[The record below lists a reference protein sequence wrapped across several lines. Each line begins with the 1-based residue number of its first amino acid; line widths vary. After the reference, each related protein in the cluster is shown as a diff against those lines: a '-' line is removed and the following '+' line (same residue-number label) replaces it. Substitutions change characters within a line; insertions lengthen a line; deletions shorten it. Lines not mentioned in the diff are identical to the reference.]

1 MIIALCGFM
10 TSGKTLAGE
19 ALSKK
24 TGKRLIDLDQY
35 IEQKEGLKMEDI
47 FKEKGEPYF
56 RKKEEECLKQIVE
69 KEDDIILSLGGGT
82 PMNPN
87 CYDILKEKTRC
98 IFLTCSPKV
107 LAARM
112 LLLQDGRP
120 LVKNLLANHKS
131 STPEE
136 KLQILEQWAKEK
148 LQEREPIYKA
158 CSVKT
163 VDTSDWNIERILK
176 HITMNHPYTDYEKS
190 DNWAIIEKSVND
202 LIENND
208 IELKTPIE
216 YVIGYICKALQ
227 EKNTENER

>member
-1 MIIALCGFM
+1 M

-19 ALSKK
+19 ALSEK

-35 IEQKEGLKMEDI
+35 IEQKEEMKMEDI
-47 FKEKGEPYF
+47 FRIKGEPYF
-56 RKKEEECLKQIVE
+56 RKREKECLKHIVE
-69 KEDDIILSLGGGT
+69 TEDDIILSLGGGT
-82 PMNPN
+82 PMNPK
-87 CYDILKEKTRC
+87 CSAILKEKTRC

-120 LVKNLLANHKS
+120 LVKNLLASHKS

-136 KLQILEQWAKEK
+136 KLQILEQWTKEK

-163 VDTSDWNIERILK
+163 IDTSDW
-176 HITMNHPYTDYEKS
+176 D
-190 DNWAIIEKSVND
+190 IEKILYQIN
-202 LIENND
+202 
-208 IELKTPIE
+208 
-216 YVIGYICKALQ
+216 
-227 EKNTENER
+227 ENEQ

>member
-19 ALSKK
+19 ALSEK
-24 TGKRLIDLDQY
+24 TGKKVIDLDQY
-35 IEQKEGLKMEDI
+35 IEEKEEMKMEDI

-56 RKKEEECLKQIVE
+56 RKAEEKALKQIVDT
-69 KEDDIILSLGGGT
+69 EDNIILSLGGGT
-82 PMNPN
+82 PMNPK
-87 CYDILKEKTRC
+87 CSKILKEKTRC
-98 IFLTCSPKV
+98 FFLTCNPKV

-163 VDTSDWNIERILK
+163 IDTSDWNIEKILK
-176 HITMNHPYTDYEKS
+176 Q
-190 DNWAIIEKSVND
+190 IIK
-202 LIENND
+202 
-208 IELKTPIE
+208 
-216 YVIGYICKALQ
+216 G
-227 EKNTENER
+227 

>member
-1 MIIALCGFM
+1 MNALSIAEKKALELMQKDNFRGISKDNVLQLMSILDKVDPEVAKSIIAQLP
-10 TSGKTLAGE
+10 E
-19 ALSKK
+19 AIRGSVELERAYSNVLTK
-24 TGKRLIDLDQY
+24 GMES
-35 IEQKEGLKMEDI
+35 IESTAVTCFET
-47 FKEKGEPYF
+47 
-56 RKKEEECLKQIVE
+56 
-69 KEDDIILSLGGGT
+69 EDDIILSLGGGT
-82 PMNPN
+82 PINPN
-87 CYDILKEKTRC
+87 CSAILKEKTKC

-163 VDTSDWNIERILK
+163 VDTSGWDIEKILK
-176 HITMNHPYTDYEKS
+176 QI
-190 DNWAIIEKSVND
+190 
-202 LIENND
+202 LR
-208 IELKTPIE
+208 
-216 YVIGYICKALQ
+216 G
-227 EKNTENER
+227 

>member
-47 FKEKGEPYF
+47 FRIKGEPYF
-56 RKKEEECLKQIVE
+56 RKREKECLKHIVE
-69 KEDDIILSLGGGT
+69 TEDDIILSLGGGT
-82 PMNPN
+82 PMNPK
-87 CYDILKEKTRC
+87 CSAILKEKTRC

-148 LQEREPIYKA
+148 LHEREPIYKA

-163 VDTSDWNIERILK
+163 IDTSDWNVDRIIDEILR
-176 HITMNHPYTDYEKS
+176 
-190 DNWAIIEKSVND
+190 
-202 LIENND
+202 
-208 IELKTPIE
+208 
-216 YVIGYICKALQ
+216 G
-227 EKNTENER
+227 

>member
-1 MIIALCGFM
+1 M

-82 PMNPN
+82 PMNPS
-87 CYDILKEKTRC
+87 CSAVLKEKTRC

-107 LAARM
+107 LATRM

-136 KLQILEQWAKEK
+136 KLHILEQWAKEK
-148 LQEREPIYKA
+148 LHEREPIYKA

-163 VDTSDWNIERILK
+163 IDTSDWDIEKILK
-176 HITMNHPYTDYEKS
+176 QI
-190 DNWAIIEKSVND
+190 
-202 LIENND
+202 LR
-208 IELKTPIE
+208 
-216 YVIGYICKALQ
+216 G
-227 EKNTENER
+227 

>member
-19 ALSKK
+19 ALSEK
-24 TGKRLIDLDQY
+24 TGIRLIDLDQY

-56 RKKEEECLKQIVE
+56 REKEEQSLGKIVE
-69 KEDDIILSLGGGT
+69 AASRKESAEGVSSGANAEIKEDFILSLGGGT
-82 PMNPN
+82 PMNPR
-87 CYDILKEKTRC
+87 CSAILKEKTKC
-98 IFLTCSPKV
+98 FFLTCSPKV

-120 LVKNLLANHKS
+120 LVKNLLANHES

-136 KLQILEQWAKEK
+136 KLRILEQWAKEK

-158 CSVKT
+158 CSIKT
-163 VDTSDWNIERILK
+163 IDTSDWNIDSILDQ
-176 HITMNHPYTDYEKS
+176 ILS
-190 DNWAIIEKSVND
+190 SI
-202 LIENND
+202 
-208 IELKTPIE
+208 
-216 YVIGYICKALQ
+216 
-227 EKNTENER
+227 

>member
-19 ALSKK
+19 ALSEK

-35 IEQKEGLKMEDI
+35 IEQKEEMKMEDI
-47 FKEKGEPYF
+47 FRIKGEPYF
-56 RKKEEECLKQIVE
+56 RKREKECLKHIVE
-69 KEDDIILSLGGGT
+69 TEDDIILSLGGGT
-82 PMNPN
+82 PMNPK
-87 CYDILKEKTRC
+87 CSAILKEKTRC
-98 IFLTCSPKV
+98 FFLTCNPKV

-148 LQEREPIYKA
+148 LNEREPIYKA

-163 VDTSDWNIERILK
+163 IDTSDW
-176 HITMNHPYTDYEKS
+176 D
-190 DNWAIIEKSVND
+190 IEKILNQI
-202 LIENND
+202 LR
-208 IELKTPIE
+208 
-216 YVIGYICKALQ
+216 G
-227 EKNTENER
+227 

>member
-87 CYDILKEKTRC
+87 CSAVLKEKTRC

-163 VDTSDWNIERILK
+163 VDTSGWDIEKILK
-176 HITMNHPYTDYEKS
+176 QI
-190 DNWAIIEKSVND
+190 
-202 LIENND
+202 LR
-208 IELKTPIE
+208 
-216 YVIGYICKALQ
+216 G
-227 EKNTENER
+227 

>member
-19 ALSKK
+19 ALSEK
-24 TGKRLIDLDQY
+24 TGRKLIDLDQY
-35 IEQKEGLKMEDI
+35 IEQKEGLDMESI
-47 FKEKGEPYF
+47 FGEKGEEYF
-56 RKKEEECLKQIVE
+56 RKKEEESLREILDT
-69 KEDDIILSLGGGT
+69 EDDIILSLGGGT

-87 CYDILKEKTRC
+87 CRALLKERTKC
-98 IFLTCSPKV
+98 FFLTCSPKV
-107 LAARM
+107 LAERM
-112 LLLQDGRP
+112 LLLQNGRP
-120 LVKNLLANHKS
+120 LVKSLLAEHPN
-131 STPEE
+131 STKKQ
-136 KLQILEQWAKEK
+136 KLQILEAWATKK
-148 LQEREPIYKA
+148 LQERLPIYQA
-158 CSVKT
+158 CSIQT
-163 VDTSDWNIERILK
+163 IDTSDWNIERILK
-176 HITMNHPYTDYEKS
+176 QITMNHPYTDYEKS

>member
-1 MIIALCGFM
+1 M

-19 ALSKK
+19 ALSEK
-24 TGKRLIDLDQY
+24 TGIRLIDLDQY

-56 RKKEEECLKQIVE
+56 REKEEQSLGEIVE
-69 KEDDIILSLGGGT
+69 AASRKESAEGVSSGANAEIKEDFILSLGGGT
-82 PMNPN
+82 PMNPR
-87 CYDILKEKTRC
+87 CSAILKEKTKC

-120 LVKNLLANHKS
+120 LVKNLLANRES

-136 KLQILEQWAKEK
+136 KLRILEQWAKEK

-158 CSVKT
+158 CSIKT
-163 VDTSDWNIERILK
+163 IDTSDWNIDSILDQ
-176 HITMNHPYTDYEKS
+176 ILS
-190 DNWAIIEKSVND
+190 SI
-202 LIENND
+202 
-208 IELKTPIE
+208 
-216 YVIGYICKALQ
+216 
-227 EKNTENER
+227 

>member
-19 ALSKK
+19 ALSEK
-24 TGKRLIDLDQY
+24 TGIRLIDLDQY
-35 IEQKEGLKMEDI
+35 IEHKEGLKMEDI

-56 RKKEEECLKQIVE
+56 REKEEQSLGEIVE
-69 KEDDIILSLGGGT
+69 AASRKESAEGVSSGANAEIKEDFILSLGGGT
-82 PMNPN
+82 PMNPR
-87 CYDILKEKTRC
+87 CSAILKEKTKC

-120 LVKNLLANHKS
+120 LVKNLLANRES

-136 KLQILEQWAKEK
+136 KLRILEQWAKEK

-158 CSVKT
+158 CSIKT
-163 VDTSDWNIERILK
+163 IDTSDWNIDSILDQ
-176 HITMNHPYTDYEKS
+176 ILS
-190 DNWAIIEKSVND
+190 SI
-202 LIENND
+202 
-208 IELKTPIE
+208 
-216 YVIGYICKALQ
+216 
-227 EKNTENER
+227 

>member
-1 MIIALCGFM
+1 M

-19 ALSKK
+19 ALSEK
-24 TGKRLIDLDQY
+24 TGRKLIDLDRY
-35 IEQKEGLKMEDI
+35 IEQQEGMDMESI
-47 FKEKGEPYF
+47 FREKSEPYF
-56 RKKEEECLKQIVE
+56 RKREEECLRQIVE
-69 KEDDIILSLGGGT
+69 TEDDIILSLGGGT
-82 PMNPN
+82 PMNPK
-87 CYDILKEKTRC
+87 CSAILKEKTRC
-98 IFLTCSPKV
+98 FFLTCNPKV

-163 VDTSDWNIERILK
+163 IDTSDWNIEKILNQ
-176 HITMNHPYTDYEKS
+176 I
-190 DNWAIIEKSVND
+190 
-202 LIENND
+202 
-208 IELKTPIE
+208 
-216 YVIGYICKALQ
+216 
-227 EKNTENER
+227 TENEQQESDII

>member
-19 ALSKK
+19 ALSEK
-24 TGKRLIDLDQY
+24 TGRKLIDLDRY
-35 IEQKEGLKMEDI
+35 IEQQEGMDMESI
-47 FKEKGEPYF
+47 FREKGEPYF
-56 RKKEEECLKQIVE
+56 RKREEECLKQIVE
-69 KEDDIILSLGGGT
+69 TEDDIILSLGGGT
-82 PMNPN
+82 PMNPR
-87 CYDILKEKTRC
+87 CAAILKERTRC
-98 IFLTCSPKV
+98 FFLTCNPKV
-107 LAARM
+107 LAERM

-163 VDTSDWNIERILK
+163 IDTSDW
-176 HITMNHPYTDYEKS
+176 D
-190 DNWAIIEKSVND
+190 IEKILYQIN
-202 LIENND
+202 
-208 IELKTPIE
+208 
-216 YVIGYICKALQ
+216 
-227 EKNTENER
+227 ENEQ

>member
-10 TSGKTLAGE
+10 TAGKTLAGE
-19 ALSKK
+19 ALSEKI
-24 TGKRLIDLDQY
+24 GKRLIDLDQY
-35 IEQKEGLKMEDI
+35 IEQKEEMKMEDI
-47 FKEKGEPYF
+47 FRIKGEPYF
-56 RKKEEECLKQIVE
+56 RKREEECLRQIVE
-69 KEDDIILSLGGGT
+69 TEDDIILSLGGGT
-82 PMNPN
+82 PMNPR
-87 CYDILKEKTRC
+87 CAAILREKSRC
-98 IFLTCSPKV
+98 IFLNCNPKV

-163 VDTSDWNIERILK
+163 IDTSDWNVDRIIDEILR
-176 HITMNHPYTDYEKS
+176 
-190 DNWAIIEKSVND
+190 
-202 LIENND
+202 
-208 IELKTPIE
+208 
-216 YVIGYICKALQ
+216 G
-227 EKNTENER
+227 

>member
-10 TSGKTLAGE
+10 TAGKTLAGE
-19 ALSKK
+19 ALSEK

-35 IEQKEGLKMEDI
+35 IEQKEEMKMEDI
-47 FKEKGEPYF
+47 FRIKGEPYF
-56 RKKEEECLKQIVE
+56 RKREEECLRQIVE
-69 KEDDIILSLGGGT
+69 TEDDIILSLGGGT
-82 PMNPN
+82 PMNPR
-87 CYDILKEKTRC
+87 CAAILKEKTRC
-98 IFLTCSPKV
+98 IFLTCNTKV

-148 LQEREPIYKA
+148 LNEREPIYKA

-163 VDTSDWNIERILK
+163 IDTSDWNIERIIDEILR
-176 HITMNHPYTDYEKS
+176 
-190 DNWAIIEKSVND
+190 
-202 LIENND
+202 
-208 IELKTPIE
+208 
-216 YVIGYICKALQ
+216 G
-227 EKNTENER
+227 

>member
-19 ALSKK
+19 ALSEK
-24 TGKRLIDLDQY
+24 TGIRLIDLDQY

-82 PMNPN
+82 PMTPK
-87 CYDILKEKTRC
+87 CSAILKEKTRC
-98 IFLTCSPKV
+98 FFLTCSPKV
-107 LAARM
+107 LSERM

-148 LQEREPIYKA
+148 LHEREPIYKA

-163 VDTSDWNIERILK
+163 IDTSDWNIEKILNK
-176 HITMNHPYTDYEKS
+176 I
-190 DNWAIIEKSVND
+190 
-202 LIENND
+202 
-208 IELKTPIE
+208 
-216 YVIGYICKALQ
+216 
-227 EKNTENER
+227 TENEQ

>member
-1 MIIALCGFM
+1 M

-19 ALSKK
+19 ALSEK
-24 TGKRLIDLDQY
+24 TGRKLIDLDRY
-35 IEQKEGLKMEDI
+35 IEQLEGMDMESI
-47 FKEKGEPYF
+47 FREKGEPYF
-56 RKKEEECLKQIVE
+56 RKREEECLKQIVE
-69 KEDDIILSLGGGT
+69 TEDDIILSLGGGT
-82 PMNPN
+82 PMNPR
-87 CYDILKEKTRC
+87 CAAILKERTRC
-98 IFLTCSPKV
+98 FFLTCNPKV
-107 LAARM
+107 LAERM

-148 LQEREPIYKA
+148 LHDREPIYKA
-158 CSVKT
+158 CSIQT
-163 VDTSDWNIERILK
+163 IDTSDWNIERILK